1 MSMWMQRAGGFLA
14 GGRRARSLWLS
25 LIAAMAVAPRPAAG
39 QDALTVFAASS
50 LTEAFSAMG
59 KKLES
64 EQPPL
69 KVRFEFA
76 GTQELAKRLQTGASA
91 DVFAAADERW
101 TASLFGSGRV
111 DTRGVTFAKN
121 RLSIITPLSNPAKL
135 GQLRDLARP
144 GVKLAIASDAVPLG
158 RYTRQTLVKLVMAPG
173 LGDDF
178 PRQVMKNVVAQ
189 ETSAAAVVGKVE
201 RGEVDA
207 AIAYQS
213 AVTPARA
220 DKVRGFDIPYVYNTE
235 ATYTVAAVKGAAHA
249 DAARRFIELLLSP
262 AGQAILAEAKLVTLE
277 ETRARDSSSR
287 LKPAA
292 RP

>member
-1 MSMWMQRAGGFLA
+1 MWMQRAAGFVA
-14 GGRRARSLWLS
+14 RERRTRSLWLS
-25 LIAAMAVAPRPAAG
+25 LIAAIAVSPRPATA

-50 LTEAFSAMG
+50 LTEAFSALG
-59 KKLES
+59 KKLEG

-101 TASLFGSGRV
+101 TASLFGSGRLE
-111 DTRGVTFAKN
+111 THGVIFARN
-121 RLSIITPLSNPAKL
+121 RLIIITPLSNPA
-135 GQLRDLARP
+135 GIAQLKDLARP
-144 GVKLAIASDAVPLG
+144 GLKLAIASDAVPLG

-178 PRQVMKNVVAQ
+178 PRQVMKNVIAQ
-189 ETSAAAVVGKVE
+189 ESSAEAVVGKVE

-213 AVTPARA
+213 AVTAARA

-235 ATYTVAAVKGAAHA
+235 ATYTVAAVKATAHA
-249 DAARRFIELLLSP
+249 DAARRFMELLLSP
-262 AGQAILAEAKLVTLE
+262 AGQAIVAEAKLVTLQ

-287 LKPAA
+287 VKPAA